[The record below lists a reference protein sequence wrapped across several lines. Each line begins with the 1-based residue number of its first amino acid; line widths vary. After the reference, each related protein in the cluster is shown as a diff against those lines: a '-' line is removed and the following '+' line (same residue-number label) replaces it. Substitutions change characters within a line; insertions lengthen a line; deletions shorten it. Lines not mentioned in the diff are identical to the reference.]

1 MCSQLTQLWE
11 ILFRRVECAQ
21 VRGMTYPE
29 HIRCHL
35 HHLHGQL
42 IIFLLLFENGRK
54 SGRLLLRLALEI
66 LCLAGDISELFRQQ
80 ELLVVALFGFLYLFF
95 FAAFRNIVG

>member
-35 HHLHGQL
+35 HHLHRQL
-42 IIFLLLFENGRK
+42 ILFLLLFENGRK
-54 SGRLLLRLALEI
+54 SGRLLLRLTLEI
-66 LCLAGDISELFRQQ
+66 LCLVGDISELF
-80 ELLVVALFGFLYLFF
+80 F
-95 FAAFRNIVG
+95 